1 MKTFF
6 HVLTAAVH
14 GQTTSAV
21 RVLAAAVRVLAT
33 SAVLIVGSAPAASTL
48 TAAQNPPVTQTQE
61 GITLN
66 FQNVDLASV
75 ITALG
80 QAAGINVAAAN
91 MPDVPV
97 TLRTA
102 NPVPPEEVEALI
114 RQLAMANGVT
124 ITDQDGFL
132 VLQGPILEDGVI
144 QEPRFLYIYRLDYA
158 RAGMLAATLQALF
171 GGAIPTGN
179 TGPASQTL
187 SQQLQTLQQ
196 GALQPQGLAA
206 QQALP
211 FQVGSGELEGDVQ
224 IVPDELTNT
233 LLVRARV
240 NDWAIIEQAIQALD
254 LRPLQVVIEVVI
266 AEVQTREELNL
277 GVSFLAAHVNN
288 QTGAFIEAALPGDQP
303 TGFSL
308 RFFRLGNIDV
318 EATLSALSSQGDVRI
333 LSRPIIQVQN
343 NQEARILVG
352 SERPFVQ
359 VSQVSDLGNVNEI
372 VQYRDVGTSLTILP
386 TINEDGYVNLLLTQ
400 VVSSATEEIQFG
412 APVISTR
419 EATTQILARTGQTVV
434 IGGLVERQTTKTRSG
449 IPILKDIP
457 LIGYLFGS
465 TRELV
470 TNSELFLF
478 LTPYVVATDEDAE
491 RLRLEIEGNVELLEM
506 LMPIRSILPPALQVV
521 VPDTIGG

>member
-1 MKTFF
+1 MNTSLRGLLSAVCGLTSVV
-6 HVLTAAVH
+6 HARSSAVCVLTV
-14 GQTTSAV
+14 
-21 RVLAAAVRVLAT
+21 
-33 SAVLIVGSAPAASTL
+33 SAVLVVSSAVASTPV
-48 TAAQNPPVTQTQE
+48 AAQNPPVTQTQE

-102 NPVPPEEVEALI
+102 APVPPEDVLALI
-114 RQLAMANGVT
+114 RQLATANSVT
-124 ITDQDGFL
+124 VTEEGGFL
-132 VLQGPILEDGVI
+132 VLQGPTLEDGVI
-144 QEPRFLYIYRLDYA
+144 QEPRYLYIYQLGYA

-171 GGAIPTGN
+171 GGAIPVGN
-179 TGPASQTL
+179 TGPRAQTL
-187 SQQLQTLQQ
+187 SQQLQTLEQ
-196 GALQPQGLAA
+196 GTLQAQELAA
-206 QQALP
+206 QQGFN
-211 FQVGSGELEGDVQ
+211 FQVGGGELEGDVQ

-266 AEVQTREELNL
+266 AEVQTTDELNL
-277 GVSFLAAHVNN
+277 GVSFLASYVDA
-288 QTGAFIEAALPGDQP
+288 QTGAFTDAVLPGDEP
-303 TGFSL
+303 SGFTL
-308 RFFRLGNIDV
+308 RFFRLGDIDV
-318 EATLSALSSQGDVRI
+318 DATLSAFSAQGDVRI

-359 VSQVSDLGNVNEI
+359 VSQVSDLGNVNEV
-372 VQYRDVGTSLTILP
+372 VQYRDVGTSLNILP

-400 VVSSATEEIQFG
+400 EVSSATAEIQFG

-419 EATTQILARTGQTVV
+419 EATTQILARSGQTVV
-434 IGGLVERQTTKTRSG
+434 IGGLVEQQTSETRSG
-449 IPILKDIP
+449 IPLLKDIP
-457 LIGYLFGS
+457 FLGRLFGS

-478 LTPYVVATDEDAE
+478 LTPFVVANDEDAE
-491 RLRLEIEGNVELLEM
+491 RLRLEIEGNAELLQM
-506 LMPIRSILPPALQVV
+506 LVPIRSLLPPSLQTI